1 MAASFGARRGS
12 IAPPQ
17 AAWERRRQVAEA
29 VRGTTMNSE
38 ERRAA
43 RRARRDA
50 KRAANKAKRC
60 EALTISKAA
69 EIGNIHEAARDAAK
83 GVRWKASVQ
92 RYMIHSLR
100 NSLYARRDL
109 LAGNDIRKGFVRFH
123 VIERGKD
130 RAIAAPRFSERVIQK
145 AVTRAVMAPA
155 VWPTLTTGCA
165 ANMQG
170 RGTDYALMRLK
181 RQLAEHYRRHGV
193 EGYILL
199 MDFSDYFGT
208 IDHGAALDLV
218 RRTLADPAAIEFMR
232 LQIEANGRIGLGLG
246 SEPNQALAV
255 ALPSP
260 LDHLGERWR
269 GIEASGRYMDDSYF
283 IAIDKDTLW
292 RFLDA
297 ARALCASLGITIND
311 RKTRVVKLTRGFT
324 FLKKRF
330 RFTETGLIVVVP
342 IAKSLTRARRRMRV
356 HARMVAEGSMT
367 LAQAYTSYMSFRGS
381 LEKKRGDG
389 RPRFRMNVHD
399 VVRDFDRLFCELFE
413 V

>member
-1 MAASFGARRGS
+1 MNSD
-12 IAPPQ
+12 
-17 AAWERRRQVAEA
+17 ERRK
-29 VRGTTMNSE
+29 
-38 ERRAA
+38 A

-50 KRAANKAKRC
+50 KRAANRAKRC
-60 EALTISKAA
+60 AALTISNAA
-69 EIGNIHEAARDAAK
+69 RLDNIHEAARDAAK

-155 VWPTLTTGCA
+155 VWPTLTPGCA
-165 ANMQG
+165 ANMRG

-181 RQLAEHYRRHGV
+181 GQLTEHYRRHGA
-193 EGYILL
+193 EGYVLL

-208 IDHGAALDLV
+208 IDHGTALDLV
-218 RRTLADPAAIEFMR
+218 RRTLTDPAAVEFMR

-255 ALPSP
+255 AIPSP

-283 IAIDKDTLW
+283 IALDKETLW

-297 ARALCASLGITIND
+297 ARALCSSLGITVNE

-330 RFTETGLIVVVP
+330 RFTESGRIVVTP
-342 IAKSLTRARRRMRV
+342 IPKSLARERRKLRI
-356 HARMVAEGSMT
+356 HARMVAEGSMA
-367 LAQAYTSYMSFRGS
+367 LEQAYVSYMSFRGS
-381 LEKKRGDG
+381 LERKRGDG
-389 RPRFRMNVHD
+389 RPRFRMDVHWI
-399 VVRDFDRLFCELFE
+399 VRDFDRLFVELVVGASQSHAADTMSAHPLAE
-413 V
+413 RSPHGH

>member
-1 MAASFGARRGS
+1 MNSD
-12 IAPPQ
+12 
-17 AAWERRRQVAEA
+17 ERRK
-29 VRGTTMNSE
+29 
-38 ERRAA
+38 A

-50 KRAANKAKRC
+50 KRAANRAKRC
-60 EALTISKAA
+60 AALTISNAA
-69 EIGNIHEAARDAAK
+69 RLDNIHEAARDAAK

-155 VWPTLTTGCA
+155 VWPTLTPGCA
-165 ANMQG
+165 ANMRG

-181 RQLAEHYRRHGV
+181 GQLAEHYRRHGA
-193 EGYILL
+193 EGYVLL

-208 IDHGAALDLV
+208 IDHGTALDLV
-218 RRTLADPAAIEFMR
+218 RRTLTGPAAVEFMR

-255 ALPSP
+255 AIPSP

-283 IAIDKDTLW
+283 IALDKETLW

-297 ARALCASLGITIND
+297 ARALCSSLGITVNE

-330 RFTETGLIVVVP
+330 RFAGSGRIVVTP
-342 IAKSLTRARRRMRV
+342 IPKSLARERRKLRI

-367 LAQAYTSYMSFRGS
+367 LEQAYVSYMSFRGS
-381 LEKKRGDG
+381 LERKRGDG
-389 RPRFRMNVHD
+389 RPRFRMDVHWI
-399 VVRDFDRLFCELFE
+399 VRDFDRLFVELVVGAGQSHAADTMSAHPLAE
-413 V
+413 RSPHGH

>member
-1 MAASFGARRGS
+1 MNSD
-12 IAPPQ
+12 
-17 AAWERRRQVAEA
+17 ERRK
-29 VRGTTMNSE
+29 
-38 ERRAA
+38 A

-50 KRAANKAKRC
+50 KRAANRAKRC
-60 EALTISKAA
+60 AALTISNAA
-69 EIGNIHEAARDAAK
+69 RLDNIHEAARDAAK

-155 VWPTLTTGCA
+155 VWPTLTPGCA
-165 ANMQG
+165 ANMRG

-181 RQLAEHYRRHGV
+181 GQLAEHYRRHGA
-193 EGYILL
+193 EGYVLL

-208 IDHGAALDLV
+208 IDHGTALDLV
-218 RRTLADPAAIEFMR
+218 RRTLTDPAAVEFMR

-255 ALPSP
+255 AIPSP

-283 IAIDKDTLW
+283 IALEKETLW

-297 ARALCASLGITIND
+297 ARALCSSLGITVNE

-330 RFTETGLIVVVP
+330 RFTESGRIVVTP
-342 IAKSLTRARRRMRV
+342 IPKSLARERRKLRT

-367 LAQAYTSYMSFRGS
+367 LEQAYVSYMSFRGS
-381 LEKKRGDG
+381 LERKRGDG
-389 RPRFRMNVHD
+389 RPRFRMDVHWI
-399 VVRDFDRLFCELFE
+399 VRDFDRLFVELVVGAGQSHAADTMSAHPLAE
-413 V
+413 RSPHGH

>member
-1 MAASFGARRGS
+1 MNSD
-12 IAPPQ
+12 
-17 AAWERRRQVAEA
+17 ERRK
-29 VRGTTMNSE
+29 
-38 ERRAA
+38 A

-50 KRAANKAKRC
+50 KRAANRAKRC
-60 EALTISKAA
+60 AALTISNAA
-69 EIGNIHEAARDAAK
+69 RLDNIHEAARDAAK

-145 AVTRAVMAPA
+145 AVTRSVMAPA
-155 VWPTLTTGCA
+155 VWPTLTPGCA
-165 ANMQG
+165 ANMRG

-181 RQLAEHYRRHGV
+181 GQLAEHYRRHGA
-193 EGYILL
+193 EGYVLL

-208 IDHGAALDLV
+208 IDHGTALDLV
-218 RRTLADPAAIEFMR
+218 RRTLTDPAAVEFMR

-255 ALPSP
+255 AIPSP
-260 LDHLGERWR
+260 LDHLGERWH

-283 IAIDKDTLW
+283 IALDKETLW

-297 ARALCASLGITIND
+297 ARALCSSLGITINE

-330 RFTETGLIVVVP
+330 RFTESGRIVVTP
-342 IAKSLTRARRRMRV
+342 IPKSLARERRKLRT

-367 LAQAYTSYMSFRGS
+367 LEQAYVSYMSFRGS
-381 LEKKRGDG
+381 LERKRGDG
-389 RPRFRMNVHD
+389 RPRFRMDVHWI
-399 VVRDFDRLFCELFE
+399 VRDFDRLFAELVVGAGHSHAADTMSAHPLAE
-413 V
+413 RSPHGH

>member
-1 MAASFGARRGS
+1 MNSD
-12 IAPPQ
+12 
-17 AAWERRRQVAEA
+17 ERRK
-29 VRGTTMNSE
+29 
-38 ERRAA
+38 A

-50 KRAANKAKRC
+50 KRAANRAKRC
-60 EALTISKAA
+60 AALTISNAA
-69 EIGNIHEAARDAAK
+69 RLDNIHEAARDAAK

-92 RYMIHSLR
+92 RYMVHSLR

-155 VWPTLTTGCA
+155 VWPTLTPGCA
-165 ANMQG
+165 ANMRG

-181 RQLAEHYRRHGV
+181 GQLAEHYRRHGA
-193 EGYILL
+193 EGYVLL

-208 IDHGAALDLV
+208 IDHGTALDLV
-218 RRTLADPAAIEFMR
+218 RRTLTDPAAVEFMR

-255 ALPSP
+255 AIPSP

-283 IAIDKDTLW
+283 IALDKETLW

-297 ARALCASLGITIND
+297 ARALCSSLGITVNE

-330 RFTETGLIVVVP
+330 RFTESGRIVVTP
-342 IAKSLTRARRRMRV
+342 IPKSLARERRKLRT

-367 LAQAYTSYMSFRGS
+367 LEQAYVSYMSFRGS
-381 LEKKRGDG
+381 LERKRGDG
-389 RPRFRMNVHD
+389 RPRFRMDVHWI
-399 VVRDFDRLFCELFE
+399 VRDFDRLFAELVVGAGQSHAADTMSAHPLTE
-413 V
+413 RSPHGH

>member
-1 MAASFGARRGS
+1 MNSD
-12 IAPPQ
+12 
-17 AAWERRRQVAEA
+17 ERRK
-29 VRGTTMNSE
+29 
-38 ERRAA
+38 A

-50 KRAANKAKRC
+50 KRAANRAKRC
-60 EALTISKAA
+60 AALTISNAA
-69 EIGNIHEAARDAAK
+69 RLDNIHEAARDAAK

-145 AVTRAVMAPA
+145 AVTRAIMAPA
-155 VWPTLTTGCA
+155 VWPTLTPGCA
-165 ANMQG
+165 ANMRG

-181 RQLAEHYRRHGV
+181 GQLAEHYRRHGA
-193 EGYILL
+193 EGYVLL

-208 IDHGAALDLV
+208 IDHGTALDLV
-218 RRTLADPAAIEFMR
+218 RRTLTDPAAVEFMR

-255 ALPSP
+255 AIPSP

-283 IAIDKDTLW
+283 IALDKEALW

-297 ARALCASLGITIND
+297 ARALCSSLGITINE

-330 RFTETGLIVVVP
+330 RFTESGRIVVTP
-342 IAKSLTRARRRMRV
+342 IPKSLARERRKMRI

-367 LAQAYTSYMSFRGS
+367 LEQAYVSYMSFRGS
-381 LEKKRGDG
+381 LERKRGDG
-389 RPRFRMNVHD
+389 RPRFRMDAHW
-399 VVRDFDRLFCELFE
+399 VVRDFDRLFAELVVGAGQSHAADTMSAHPLAE
-413 V
+413 RSPHGH

>member
-1 MAASFGARRGS
+1 MNSD
-12 IAPPQ
+12 
-17 AAWERRRQVAEA
+17 ERRK
-29 VRGTTMNSE
+29 
-38 ERRAA
+38 A

-50 KRAANKAKRC
+50 KRAANRAKRC
-60 EALTISKAA
+60 AALTISNAA
-69 EIGNIHEAARDAAK
+69 CLDNIHEAARDAAK

-92 RYMIHSLR
+92 RYMVHSLR

-145 AVTRAVMAPA
+145 AVTRTVVTPA
-155 VWPTLTTGCA
+155 VWPTLTPGCA
-165 ANMQG
+165 ANMRG

-181 RQLAEHYRRHGV
+181 GQLAGHYRRHGA
-193 EGYILL
+193 EGYVLL

-208 IDHGAALDLV
+208 IDHGTALDLV
-218 RRTLADPAAIEFMR
+218 RRTLIDPAAIEFMR
-232 LQIEANGRIGLGLG
+232 LQIESNGSIGLGLG

-255 ALPSP
+255 AIPSP

-283 IAIDKDTLW
+283 IALDKDTLW

-297 ARALCASLGITIND
+297 ARSLCASLGITINE

-330 RFTETGLIVVVP
+330 RFTESGRIVVTP
-342 IAKSLTRARRRMRV
+342 IPKSLARERRKLRV
-356 HARMVAEGSMT
+356 HSRMVAEGSMT
-367 LAQAYTSYMSFRGS
+367 LEQAYVSYMSFRGS
-381 LEKKRGDG
+381 LERKRGDG
-389 RPRFRMNVHD
+389 RPRFRMDVHS
-399 VVRDFDRLFCELFE
+399 VVRDFDRMFVELVVGASQSHATDTMPVHLLAE
-413 V
+413 RNPNGH

>member
-1 MAASFGARRGS
+1 MNSD
-12 IAPPQ
+12 
-17 AAWERRRQVAEA
+17 ERRK
-29 VRGTTMNSE
+29 
-38 ERRAA
+38 A

-50 KRAANKAKRC
+50 KRAANRAKRC
-60 EALTISKAA
+60 AALTISNAA
-69 EIGNIHEAARDAAK
+69 RLDNIHEAARDAAK

-130 RAIAAPRFSERVIQK
+130 GAIAAPRFSERVIQK

-155 VWPTLTTGCA
+155 VWPTLTPGCA
-165 ANMQG
+165 ANMRG

-181 RQLAEHYRRHGV
+181 GQLAEHYRRHGA
-193 EGYILL
+193 EGYVLL

-208 IDHGAALDLV
+208 IDHGTALDLV
-218 RRTLADPAAIEFMR
+218 RRTLTDPAAVEFMR

-255 ALPSP
+255 AIPSP

-283 IAIDKDTLW
+283 IALDKETLW

-297 ARALCASLGITIND
+297 ARALCSSLGITVNE

-330 RFTETGLIVVVP
+330 RFTESGRIIVTP
-342 IAKSLTRARRRMRV
+342 IPKSLARERRKLRT

-367 LAQAYTSYMSFRGS
+367 LEQAYVSYMSFRGS
-381 LEKKRGDG
+381 LERKRGDG
-389 RPRFRMNVHD
+389 RPRFRMDVHWI
-399 VVRDFDRLFCELFE
+399 VRDFDRLFVELVVGAGQSHAADTMSAHPLAE
-413 V
+413 RSPHGH

>member
-1 MAASFGARRGS
+1 MNSD
-12 IAPPQ
+12 
-17 AAWERRRQVAEA
+17 ERRK
-29 VRGTTMNSE
+29 T
-38 ERRAA
+38 

-50 KRAANKAKRC
+50 KRAANRAKRC
-60 EALTISKAA
+60 AALTISNAA
-69 EIGNIHEAARDAAK
+69 RLDNIHEAARDAAK

-109 LAGNDIRKGFVRFH
+109 LSGNDIRKGFVRFH

-145 AVTRAVMAPA
+145 AVTRAVVAPA
-155 VWPTLTTGCA
+155 VWPTLTPGCA
-165 ANMQG
+165 ANMRG

-181 RQLAEHYRRHGV
+181 GQLAEHYRRHGAD
-193 EGYILL
+193 GYVLL

-208 IDHGAALDLV
+208 IDHGTALDLV
-218 RRTLADPAAIEFMR
+218 RRTLTDPAAVEFMR

-255 ALPSP
+255 AIPSP

-283 IAIDKDTLW
+283 IALDKETLW

-297 ARALCASLGITIND
+297 ARALCSSLGITVNE

-330 RFTETGLIVVVP
+330 RFTESGRIVVTP
-342 IAKSLTRARRRMRV
+342 IPKSLARERRKLRT

-367 LAQAYTSYMSFRGS
+367 LEQAYVSYMSFRGS
-381 LEKKRGDG
+381 LERKRGDG
-389 RPRFRMNVHD
+389 RPRFRMDVHWI
-399 VVRDFDRLFCELFE
+399 VRDFDRLFVELVVGAGQSHAADTMSAHPLAE
-413 V
+413 RSPHGH

>member
-1 MAASFGARRGS
+1 MNSD
-12 IAPPQ
+12 
-17 AAWERRRQVAEA
+17 ERRK
-29 VRGTTMNSE
+29 
-38 ERRAA
+38 A

-50 KRAANKAKRC
+50 KRATNRAKRC
-60 EALTISKAA
+60 AVLTISNAA
-69 EIGNIHEAARDAAK
+69 RLDNIHEAARDAAK

-155 VWPTLTTGCA
+155 VWPTLTPGCA
-165 ANMQG
+165 ANMRG
-170 RGTDYALMRLK
+170 RGTDYALMRLEG
-181 RQLAEHYRRHGV
+181 QLAEHYRRHGA
-193 EGYILL
+193 EGYVLP

-208 IDHGAALDLV
+208 IDHGTALDLV
-218 RRTLADPAAIEFMR
+218 RRTLTDPAAVEFMR

-255 ALPSP
+255 AIPSP

-283 IAIDKDTLW
+283 IALDKETLW

-297 ARALCASLGITIND
+297 ARALCSSLGITVNE

-330 RFTETGLIVVVP
+330 RFTESGRIVVTP
-342 IAKSLTRARRRMRV
+342 IPKSLARERRKLRT

-367 LAQAYTSYMSFRGS
+367 LEQAYVSYMSFRGS
-381 LEKKRGDG
+381 LERKRGDG
-389 RPRFRMNVHD
+389 RPRFRMDVHWI
-399 VVRDFDRLFCELFE
+399 VRDFDRLFGELVVGAGQSHAADTMSAHPLAE
-413 V
+413 RSPHGH

>member
-1 MAASFGARRGS
+1 MNSD
-12 IAPPQ
+12 
-17 AAWERRRQVAEA
+17 ERRK
-29 VRGTTMNSE
+29 
-38 ERRAA
+38 A

-50 KRAANKAKRC
+50 KRAANRAKRC
-60 EALTISKAA
+60 AALTISNAA
-69 EIGNIHEAARDAAK
+69 RLDNIHEAARDAAK

-155 VWPTLTTGCA
+155 VWPTLTPGCA
-165 ANMQG
+165 ANMRG

-181 RQLAEHYRRHGV
+181 GQLAEHYRRHGA
-193 EGYILL
+193 EGYVLL

-208 IDHGAALDLV
+208 IDHGTALDLA
-218 RRTLADPAAIEFMR
+218 RRTLTDPAAVEFMR

-255 ALPSP
+255 AIPSP

-283 IAIDKDTLW
+283 IALEKETLW

-297 ARALCASLGITIND
+297 ARALCSSLGITINE

-330 RFTETGLIVVVP
+330 RFTESGRIVVTP
-342 IAKSLTRARRRMRV
+342 IPKSLARERRKLRT

-367 LAQAYTSYMSFRGS
+367 LEQAYVSYMSFRGS
-381 LEKKRGDG
+381 LERKRGDG
-389 RPRFRMNVHD
+389 RPRFRMDAHWI
-399 VVRDFDRLFCELFE
+399 VRDFDRLFVELVVGAGQSHAADTMSAHPLAE
-413 V
+413 RSPHGH

>member
-1 MAASFGARRGS
+1 MNSD
-12 IAPPQ
+12 
-17 AAWERRRQVAEA
+17 ERRK
-29 VRGTTMNSE
+29 
-38 ERRAA
+38 A

-50 KRAANKAKRC
+50 KRAANRAKRC
-60 EALTISKAA
+60 AALTISNAA
-69 EIGNIHEAARDAAK
+69 RLDNVHEAARDAAK

-155 VWPTLTTGCA
+155 VWPTLTPGCA
-165 ANMQG
+165 ANMRG

-181 RQLAEHYRRHGV
+181 GQLAEHYRRHGA
-193 EGYILL
+193 EGYVLL

-208 IDHGAALDLV
+208 IDHGTALDLV
-218 RRTLADPAAIEFMR
+218 RRTLTDPAAVEFMR

-255 ALPSP
+255 AIPSP

-283 IAIDKDTLW
+283 IALDKETLW

-297 ARALCASLGITIND
+297 ARALCSSLGITVNE

-330 RFTETGLIVVVP
+330 RFTESGRIVVTP
-342 IAKSLTRARRRMRV
+342 IPKSLARERRKLRI
-356 HARMVAEGSMT
+356 HARMVAEGSMA
-367 LAQAYTSYMSFRGS
+367 LEQAYVSYMSFRGS
-381 LEKKRGDG
+381 LERKRGDG
-389 RPRFRMNVHD
+389 RPRFRMDVHWI
-399 VVRDFDRLFCELFE
+399 VRDFDRLFVELVVGASQSHAADTMSAHPIAE
-413 V
+413 RSPHGH

>member
-1 MAASFGARRGS
+1 MNSD
-12 IAPPQ
+12 
-17 AAWERRRQVAEA
+17 ERRK
-29 VRGTTMNSE
+29 
-38 ERRAA
+38 A

-50 KRAANKAKRC
+50 KRAANRAKRC
-60 EALTISKAA
+60 AALTISNAA
-69 EIGNIHEAARDAAK
+69 RLDNIHEAARDAAK

-155 VWPTLTTGCA
+155 VWPTLTPGCA
-165 ANMQG
+165 ANMRG

-181 RQLAEHYRRHGV
+181 GQLAEHYRRHGA
-193 EGYILL
+193 EGYVLL

-208 IDHGAALDLV
+208 IDHGTALDLV
-218 RRTLADPAAIEFMR
+218 RRTLTDPAAVEFMR

-255 ALPSP
+255 AIPSP

-283 IAIDKDTLW
+283 IALDKETLW
-292 RFLDA
+292 RFIDA
-297 ARALCASLGITIND
+297 ARALCSSLGITVNE

-330 RFTETGLIVVVP
+330 RFTESGRIVVTP
-342 IAKSLTRARRRMRV
+342 IPKSLARERRKLRI

-367 LAQAYTSYMSFRGS
+367 LEQAYVSYMSFRGS
-381 LEKKRGDG
+381 LERKRGDG
-389 RPRFRMNVHD
+389 RPRFRMDVHWI
-399 VVRDFDRLFCELFE
+399 VRDFDKLFAELVVGAGQSHAADTMSAHPLAE
-413 V
+413 RSPHGH

>member
-1 MAASFGARRGS
+1 MNSD
-12 IAPPQ
+12 
-17 AAWERRRQVAEA
+17 ERRK
-29 VRGTTMNSE
+29 
-38 ERRAA
+38 A

-50 KRAANKAKRC
+50 KRAANRAKRC
-60 EALTISKAA
+60 AALTISNAA
-69 EIGNIHEAARDAAK
+69 CLDNIHEAARDAAK

-92 RYMIHSLR
+92 RYMVHSLR

-145 AVTRAVMAPA
+145 AVTRAVVTPA
-155 VWPTLTTGCA
+155 VWPTLTPGCA
-165 ANMQG
+165 ANMRG

-181 RQLAEHYRRHGV
+181 GQLAGHYRRHGA
-193 EGYILL
+193 EGYVLL

-208 IDHGAALDLV
+208 IDHGTALDLV
-218 RRTLADPAAIEFMR
+218 RRTLIDPAAIEFMR
-232 LQIEANGRIGLGLG
+232 LQIESNGSIGLGLG

-255 ALPSP
+255 AIPSP

-283 IAIDKDTLW
+283 IALDKDTLW

-297 ARALCASLGITIND
+297 ARSLCASLGITINE

-330 RFTETGLIVVVP
+330 RFTESGRIVVTP
-342 IAKSLTRARRRMRV
+342 IPKSLARERRKLRV
-356 HARMVAEGSMT
+356 HSRMVAEGSMT
-367 LAQAYTSYMSFRGS
+367 LEQAYVSYMSFRGS
-381 LEKKRGDG
+381 LERKRGDG
-389 RPRFRMNVHD
+389 RPRFRMDVHS
-399 VVRDFDRLFCELFE
+399 VVRDFDRMFVELVVGTSQSHATDTMPVHLLTE
-413 V
+413 RNPNGH

>member
-1 MAASFGARRGS
+1 MNSD
-12 IAPPQ
+12 
-17 AAWERRRQVAEA
+17 ERRK
-29 VRGTTMNSE
+29 
-38 ERRAA
+38 A

-50 KRAANKAKRC
+50 KRAANRAKRC
-60 EALTISKAA
+60 AALTISNAA
-69 EIGNIHEAARDAAK
+69 CLDNIHEAARDAAK

-92 RYMIHSLR
+92 RYMVHSLR

-145 AVTRAVMAPA
+145 AVTRAVVAPA
-155 VWPTLTTGCA
+155 VWPTLTPGCA
-165 ANMQG
+165 ANMRG

-181 RQLAEHYRRHGV
+181 GQLAEHYRRHGA
-193 EGYILL
+193 EGYVLL

-208 IDHGAALDLV
+208 IDHGTALDLV
-218 RRTLADPAAIEFMR
+218 RRTLIDPAAIEFMR
-232 LQIEANGRIGLGLG
+232 LQIEANGSIGLGLG

-255 ALPSP
+255 AIPSP

-283 IAIDKDTLW
+283 IALDKDTLW
-292 RFLDA
+292 QFLDA
-297 ARALCASLGITIND
+297 ARALRSSLGITINE

-330 RFTETGLIVVVP
+330 RFTGSGRIVVTP
-342 IAKSLTRARRRMRV
+342 IPKSLARERRKLRI

-367 LAQAYTSYMSFRGS
+367 LEQSYVSYMSFRGS
-381 LEKKRGDG
+381 LERKRGDG
-389 RPRFRMNVHD
+389 RPRFRMDVHW
-399 VVRDFDRLFCELFE
+399 VVRDFDRLFAELVVGASQSHAADTMSAHPLAE
-413 V
+413 RSPHGH

>member
-1 MAASFGARRGS
+1 MNSD
-12 IAPPQ
+12 
-17 AAWERRRQVAEA
+17 ERRK
-29 VRGTTMNSE
+29 
-38 ERRAA
+38 A

-50 KRAANKAKRC
+50 KRAANRAKRC
-60 EALTISKAA
+60 AALTISNAA
-69 EIGNIHEAARDAAK
+69 RLDNIHEAARDAAK

-100 NSLYARRDL
+100 NLLYTRRDL

-155 VWPTLTTGCA
+155 VWPTLTPGCA
-165 ANMQG
+165 ANMRG

-181 RQLAEHYRRHGV
+181 RQLAEHYRRHGA
-193 EGYILL
+193 EGYVLL

-208 IDHGAALDLV
+208 IDHGTAFDLV
-218 RRTLADPAAIEFMR
+218 RRTLTDPAAVEFMR

-255 ALPSP
+255 AIPSP

-283 IAIDKDTLW
+283 IALDKETLW

-297 ARALCASLGITIND
+297 ARALCSSLGITINE

-330 RFTETGLIVVVP
+330 RFTGSGRIVVTLIP
-342 IAKSLTRARRRMRV
+342 KSLARERRKLRT

-367 LAQAYTSYMSFRGS
+367 LEQAYVSYMSFRGA
-381 LEKKRGDG
+381 LERKRGDG
-389 RPRFRMNVHD
+389 RPRFRMDVHW
-399 VVRDFDRLFCELFE
+399 VVRDFDRLFVELVVGASQSHAADTMSAHPLAE
-413 V
+413 RSPHGH

>member
-1 MAASFGARRGS
+1 
-12 IAPPQ
+12 
-17 AAWERRRQVAEA
+17 
-29 VRGTTMNSE
+29 MNSDE
-38 ERRAA
+38 LRKA

-50 KRAANKAKRC
+50 KRAANRAKRC
-60 EALTISKAA
+60 TALTISNAA
-69 EIGNIHEAARDAAK
+69 RLDNIHEAARDAAK

-92 RYMIHSLR
+92 RYMVHSLR

-109 LAGNDIRKGFVRFH
+109 LAGNDIRKGFFRFH

-145 AVTRAVMAPA
+145 AVTRSVMAPA
-155 VWPTLTTGCA
+155 VWPTLTPGCA
-165 ANMQG
+165 ANMRG

-181 RQLAEHYRRHGV
+181 GQLAEHYRRHGA
-193 EGYILL
+193 EGYVLL

-208 IDHGAALDLV
+208 IDHGTALDLV
-218 RRTLADPAAIEFMR
+218 RRTLTDPAAVEFMR

-255 ALPSP
+255 AIPSP
-260 LDHLGERWR
+260 LDHLGERWH

-283 IAIDKDTLW
+283 MALDKETLW

-297 ARALCASLGITIND
+297 ARALCSSLGITINE

-330 RFTETGLIVVVP
+330 RFTESGRIVVTP
-342 IAKSLTRARRRMRV
+342 IPKSLARERRKLRI

-367 LAQAYTSYMSFRGS
+367 LEQAYVSYMSFRGS
-381 LEKKRGDG
+381 LERKRGDG
-389 RPRFRMNVHD
+389 RPRFRMDVHWI
-399 VVRDFDRLFCELFE
+399 VRDFDRLFVELVVGAGQSHAADTMSE
-413 V
+413 HPLAERSPHGH

>member
-1 MAASFGARRGS
+1 MNSD
-12 IAPPQ
+12 
-17 AAWERRRQVAEA
+17 ERRK
-29 VRGTTMNSE
+29 
-38 ERRAA
+38 A

-50 KRAANKAKRC
+50 KRAANRAKRC
-60 EALTISKAA
+60 AALTISNAA
-69 EIGNIHEAARDAAK
+69 RIDNIHEAARDAAK

-155 VWPTLTTGCA
+155 VWPTLTPGCA
-165 ANMQG
+165 ANMRG

-181 RQLAEHYRRHGV
+181 GQLAEHYRRHGA
-193 EGYILL
+193 EGYVLL

-208 IDHGAALDLV
+208 IDHGTALDLV
-218 RRTLADPAAIEFMR
+218 RRTLTDPAAVEFMR

-255 ALPSP
+255 AIPSP
-260 LDHLGERWR
+260 LDHLGERWH

-283 IAIDKDTLW
+283 IALDKETLW

-297 ARALCASLGITIND
+297 ARALCSSLGITINE

-330 RFTETGLIVVVP
+330 RFTESGRIVVTP
-342 IAKSLTRARRRMRV
+342 IPKSLARERRKLRT

-367 LAQAYTSYMSFRGS
+367 LEQAYVSYMSFRGS
-381 LEKKRGDG
+381 LERKRGDG
-389 RPRFRMNVHD
+389 RPRFRMDLHWI
-399 VVRDFDRLFCELFE
+399 VRDFDRLFAELVVGAGQSHAADTMSAHPLAE
-413 V
+413 RSPHGH

>member
-1 MAASFGARRGS
+1 MNSD
-12 IAPPQ
+12 
-17 AAWERRRQVAEA
+17 ERRK
-29 VRGTTMNSE
+29 
-38 ERRAA
+38 A

-60 EALTISKAA
+60 AALTISNAA
-69 EIGNIHEAARDAAK
+69 RIDNIHEAARDAAK

-92 RYMIHSLR
+92 RYMTHSLR

-155 VWPTLTTGCA
+155 VWPTLTPGCA
-165 ANMQG
+165 ANMRG

-181 RQLAEHYRRHGV
+181 GQLAKHYRRHGA
-193 EGYILL
+193 EGYVLL

-208 IDHGAALDLV
+208 IDHGTALDLV
-218 RRTLADPAAIEFMR
+218 RRTLTDPAAVEFMR

-255 ALPSP
+255 AIPSP

-283 IAIDKDTLW
+283 IALDKETLW

-297 ARALCASLGITIND
+297 ARALCSSLSITINE

-330 RFTETGLIVVVP
+330 RFTESGRIVVTP
-342 IAKSLTRARRRMRV
+342 IPKSLARERRKLRT

-367 LAQAYTSYMSFRGS
+367 LEQAYVSYMSFRGS
-381 LEKKRGDG
+381 LERKRGDG
-389 RPRFRMNVHD
+389 RPRFRMDVHWI
-399 VVRDFDRLFCELFE
+399 VRDFDRLFAELVVGASQSHAADTMSAHPLAE
-413 V
+413 RSPHGH

>member
-1 MAASFGARRGS
+1 MNSD
-12 IAPPQ
+12 
-17 AAWERRRQVAEA
+17 ERRK
-29 VRGTTMNSE
+29 
-38 ERRAA
+38 A

-50 KRAANKAKRC
+50 KRAANRAKRC
-60 EALTISKAA
+60 AALTISNSARLD
-69 EIGNIHEAARDAAK
+69 NIHEAARDAAK

-155 VWPTLTTGCA
+155 VWPTLTPGCA
-165 ANMQG
+165 ANMRG

-181 RQLAEHYRRHGV
+181 GQLAEHYRRHGA
-193 EGYILL
+193 EGYVLL

-208 IDHGAALDLV
+208 IDHGTALDLV
-218 RRTLADPAAIEFMR
+218 RWTLTDPAAVEFMR

-255 ALPSP
+255 AIPSP

-283 IAIDKDTLW
+283 IALDKETLW

-297 ARALCASLGITIND
+297 ARALCSSLGITVNE

-330 RFTETGLIVVVP
+330 RFTESGRIVVTP
-342 IAKSLTRARRRMRV
+342 IPKSLARERRKLCT

-367 LAQAYTSYMSFRGS
+367 LEQAYVSYMSFRGS
-381 LEKKRGDG
+381 LERKRGDG
-389 RPRFRMNVHD
+389 RPRFRMDVHWT
-399 VVRDFDRLFCELFE
+399 VRDFDRLFVELVVGASQSHAADTMSAHPLAE
-413 V
+413 RSPHGH

>member
-1 MAASFGARRGS
+1 MNSD
-12 IAPPQ
+12 
-17 AAWERRRQVAEA
+17 ERRK
-29 VRGTTMNSE
+29 
-38 ERRAA
+38 A

-50 KRAANKAKRC
+50 KRAANRAKRC
-60 EALTISKAA
+60 AALTISNAA
-69 EIGNIHEAARDAAK
+69 RIDNIHEAARDAAK

-130 RAIAAPRFSERVIQK
+130 RAISAPRFSERVIQK

-155 VWPTLTTGCA
+155 VWPTLTPGCA
-165 ANMQG
+165 ANMRG

-181 RQLAEHYRRHGV
+181 GQLAEHYRRHGA
-193 EGYILL
+193 EGYVLL

-208 IDHGAALDLV
+208 IDHGTALDLV
-218 RRTLADPAAIEFMR
+218 RRTLTDPAAVEFMR

-255 ALPSP
+255 AIPSP

-283 IAIDKDTLW
+283 IALDKETLW

-297 ARALCASLGITIND
+297 ARALCSSLGITVNE

-330 RFTETGLIVVVP
+330 RFTDSGRIVVTP
-342 IAKSLTRARRRMRV
+342 IPKSLARERRKLRI
-356 HARMVAEGSMT
+356 HAHMVAEGSMT
-367 LAQAYTSYMSFRGS
+367 LEQAYVSYMSFRGS
-381 LEKKRGDG
+381 LERKRGDG
-389 RPRFRMNVHD
+389 RPRFRMDVHR
-399 VVRDFDRLFCELFE
+399 VVRDFDRLFVELVVGARQSHAADTMSAHPLAE
-413 V
+413 RSPHGH

>member
-1 MAASFGARRGS
+1 MNSD
-12 IAPPQ
+12 
-17 AAWERRRQVAEA
+17 ERRK
-29 VRGTTMNSE
+29 
-38 ERRAA
+38 A

-50 KRAANKAKRC
+50 KRAANRAKRC
-60 EALTISKAA
+60 AALTISNAA
-69 EIGNIHEAARDAAK
+69 CLDNIHEAARDAAK

-92 RYMIHSLR
+92 RYMVHSLR

-155 VWPTLTTGCA
+155 VWPTLTPGCA
-165 ANMQG
+165 ANMRG

-181 RQLAEHYRRHGV
+181 GQLAEHYRRHGA
-193 EGYILL
+193 EGYVLL

-208 IDHGAALDLV
+208 IDHGTALDLV
-218 RRTLADPAAIEFMR
+218 RRTLIDPAAIEFMR

-255 ALPSP
+255 AIPSP

-283 IAIDKDTLW
+283 IALDKDTLW
-292 RFLDA
+292 QFLDA
-297 ARALCASLGITIND
+297 ARALCTSLGITINE
-311 RKTRVVKLTRGFT
+311 RKTKVVKLTRGFT

-330 RFTETGLIVVVP
+330 RFTESGRIVVTP
-342 IAKSLTRARRRMRV
+342 IPKSLARERRKLLV
-356 HARMVAEGSMT
+356 HSRMVADGSMT
-367 LAQAYTSYMSFRGS
+367 LEQAYVSYMSFRGS
-381 LEKKRGDG
+381 LERKRGDG
-389 RPRFRMNVHD
+389 RPRFRMNVHR
-399 VVRDFDRLFCELFE
+399 VVRDFDRMFVELVVGASQSHATDTMPVHQLTE
-413 V
+413 RSPNGH

>member
-1 MAASFGARRGS
+1 M
-12 IAPPQ
+12 
-17 AAWERRRQVAEA
+17 
-29 VRGTTMNSE
+29 
-38 ERRAA
+38 
-43 RRARRDA
+43 
-50 KRAANKAKRC
+50 AKRC
-60 EALTISKAA
+60 AALTISNAA
-69 EIGNIHEAARDAAK
+69 RLDNIHEAARDAAK

-155 VWPTLTTGCA
+155 VWPTLTPGCA
-165 ANMQG
+165 ANMRG

-181 RQLAEHYRRHGV
+181 GQLAEHYRRHGA
-193 EGYILL
+193 EGYVLL

-208 IDHGAALDLV
+208 IDHGTALDLV
-218 RRTLADPAAIEFMR
+218 RRTLTDPAAVEFMR

-255 ALPSP
+255 AIPSP
-260 LDHLGERWR
+260 LDHLGERWC

-283 IAIDKDTLW
+283 IALDKETLW

-297 ARALCASLGITIND
+297 ARSLCSSLGITINE

-330 RFTETGLIVVVP
+330 RFTESGRIVVTP
-342 IAKSLTRARRRMRV
+342 MPKSLARERRKLRT

-367 LAQAYTSYMSFRGS
+367 LERAYVSYMSFRGS
-381 LEKKRGDG
+381 LERKRGDG
-389 RPRFRMNVHD
+389 RPRFRMDVHW
-399 VVRDFDRLFCELFE
+399 VVRDFDRLFVELVVGASQSHAADTMSAHPLAE
-413 V
+413 RSPHGH

>member
-1 MAASFGARRGS
+1 MNSD
-12 IAPPQ
+12 
-17 AAWERRRQVAEA
+17 ERRK
-29 VRGTTMNSE
+29 
-38 ERRAA
+38 A

-50 KRAANKAKRC
+50 KRAANRAKRC
-60 EALTISKAA
+60 AALTISNAA
-69 EIGNIHEAARDAAK
+69 RIDNIHEAARDAAK

-155 VWPTLTTGCA
+155 VWPTLTPGCA
-165 ANMQG
+165 ANMRG

-181 RQLAEHYRRHGV
+181 GQLAEHYRRHGA
-193 EGYILL
+193 EGYVLL

-208 IDHGAALDLV
+208 IDHGTALDLV
-218 RRTLADPAAIEFMR
+218 RRTLTDPAAVEFMR

-255 ALPSP
+255 AIPSP
-260 LDHLGERWR
+260 LDHLGERWH

-283 IAIDKDTLW
+283 IALDKETLW

-297 ARALCASLGITIND
+297 ARALCSSLGITINE

-330 RFTETGLIVVVP
+330 RFTESGRIVVTP
-342 IAKSLTRARRRMRV
+342 IPKSLERERRKLRT

-367 LAQAYTSYMSFRGS
+367 LEQAYVSYMSFRGS
-381 LEKKRGDG
+381 LERKRGDG
-389 RPRFRMNVHD
+389 RPRFRMDVHWI
-399 VVRDFDRLFCELFE
+399 VRDFDRLFAELVVGAGQSHAADTMSAHPLAE
-413 V
+413 RSPHGH

>member
-1 MAASFGARRGS
+1 MNSD
-12 IAPPQ
+12 
-17 AAWERRRQVAEA
+17 ERRK
-29 VRGTTMNSE
+29 
-38 ERRAA
+38 A

-50 KRAANKAKRC
+50 KRAANRAKRC
-60 EALTISKAA
+60 AALTISNAA
-69 EIGNIHEAARDAAK
+69 RLDNIHEAARDAAK

-109 LAGNDIRKGFVRFH
+109 LAGNDIRKGFVRFR

-155 VWPTLTTGCA
+155 VWPTLTPGCA
-165 ANMQG
+165 ANMRG

-181 RQLAEHYRRHGV
+181 GQLAEHYRRHGA
-193 EGYILL
+193 EGYVLL

-208 IDHGAALDLV
+208 IDHGTALDLV
-218 RRTLADPAAIEFMR
+218 RRTLTDPAAVEFMR
-232 LQIEANGRIGLGLG
+232 LQIEANGGIGLGLG

-255 ALPSP
+255 AIPSP

-283 IAIDKDTLW
+283 IAPDKETLW

-297 ARALCASLGITIND
+297 ARALCSSLGITINE
-311 RKTRVVKLTRGFT
+311 RKTRVVKLTCGFT

-330 RFTETGLIVVVP
+330 RFTESGRIVVTP
-342 IAKSLTRARRRMRV
+342 IPKSLARERRKLRT

-367 LAQAYTSYMSFRGS
+367 LEQAYVSYMSFRGS
-381 LEKKRGDG
+381 LERKRGDG
-389 RPRFRMNVHD
+389 MPRFRMDVHWI
-399 VVRDFDRLFCELFE
+399 VRDFDRLFVELVVGASQSHAADTMSAHPLAE
-413 V
+413 RSPHGH

>member
-1 MAASFGARRGS
+1 MNSD
-12 IAPPQ
+12 
-17 AAWERRRQVAEA
+17 ERRK
-29 VRGTTMNSE
+29 
-38 ERRAA
+38 A

-50 KRAANKAKRC
+50 KRAANRAKRC
-60 EALTISKAA
+60 AALTISNAA
-69 EIGNIHEAARDAAK
+69 RLDNIHEAARDAAK

-145 AVTRAVMAPA
+145 AVTRSVMAPA
-155 VWPTLTTGCA
+155 VWPTLTPGCA
-165 ANMQG
+165 ANMRG

-181 RQLAEHYRRHGV
+181 GQLAEHYRRHGA
-193 EGYILL
+193 EGYVLL

-208 IDHGAALDLV
+208 IDHGTAFDLV
-218 RRTLADPAAIEFMR
+218 RRTLTDPAAVEFMR

-255 ALPSP
+255 AIPSP
-260 LDHLGERWR
+260 LDHLGERWH

-283 IAIDKDTLW
+283 IALDKETLW

-297 ARALCASLGITIND
+297 ARALCSSLGITVNE

-330 RFTETGLIVVVP
+330 RFTESGKIVVTP
-342 IAKSLTRARRRMRV
+342 IPKSLARERRKLRT

-367 LAQAYTSYMSFRGS
+367 LEQAYVSYMSFRGS
-381 LEKKRGDG
+381 LERKRGDG
-389 RPRFRMNVHD
+389 RPRFRMDVHWI
-399 VVRDFDRLFCELFE
+399 VRDFDRLFVELVVGAGQSHAADTMSAHPLAE
-413 V
+413 RSPHGH

>member
-1 MAASFGARRGS
+1 MNSD
-12 IAPPQ
+12 
-17 AAWERRRQVAEA
+17 ERRK
-29 VRGTTMNSE
+29 
-38 ERRAA
+38 A

-50 KRAANKAKRC
+50 KRAANRAKRC
-60 EALTISKAA
+60 AALTISNAA
-69 EIGNIHEAARDAAK
+69 RLDNIHEAARDASK

-155 VWPTLTTGCA
+155 VWPTLTPGCA
-165 ANMQG
+165 ANMRG

-181 RQLAEHYRRHGV
+181 GQLAEHYRRHGA
-193 EGYILL
+193 EGYVLL

-208 IDHGAALDLV
+208 IDHGTALDLV
-218 RRTLADPAAIEFMR
+218 RRTLTDPAAVEFMR

-255 ALPSP
+255 AMPSP

-283 IAIDKDTLW
+283 IALDKETLW

-297 ARALCASLGITIND
+297 ARALCSSLGITINE

-330 RFTETGLIVVVP
+330 RFTESGRIVVTP
-342 IAKSLTRARRRMRV
+342 ISKSLARERRKLRT

-367 LAQAYTSYMSFRGS
+367 LEQAYVSYMSFRGS
-381 LEKKRGDG
+381 LERKRGDG
-389 RPRFRMNVHD
+389 RPRFRMDVHWI
-399 VVRDFDRLFCELFE
+399 VRDFDRLFAELVVGASQSHAADTMSAHPLAE
-413 V
+413 RSPHGH